1 MIAYRVY
8 YIEDGDSE
16 YYLKKETAF
25 QNAAEYIYNTL
36 FEDGQFEDEVE
47 DVIVDF
53 NRTGFAPEL
62 CSVDEIVVD
71 ER

>member
-25 QNAAEYIYNTL
+25 RNATEYIINTL
-36 FEDGQFEDEVE
+36 FEDGQSEDDIKEAVA
-47 DVIVDF
+47 DF

-62 CSVDEIVVD
+62 CSVNEIVVD

>member
-8 YIEDGDSE
+8 YIDDGDSE
-16 YYLKKETAF
+16 YYLKEETAF
-25 QNAAEYIYNTL
+25 QNAAEYIYNIL
-36 FEDGQFEDEVE
+36 FEDGQPDSEIE
-47 DVIVDF
+47 DVIAEF